1 MKIIPYDD
9 YNHQL
14 HIGEGIIVTVRQ
26 TFGMDAL
33 RNGWKIIEVYDDD
46 IRQKSLKKFGDLS

>member
-14 HIGEGIIVTVRQ
+14 HIGGIIGTVRQ
-26 TFGMDAL
+26 TFGMDAW

-46 IRQKSLKKFGDLS
+46 ITKKVEK

>member
-14 HIGEGIIVTVRQ
+14 HIGGIIGTVRQ
-26 TFGMDAL
+26 TFGMDAW